1 MVALCSALYF
11 KGTWD
16 KPFDEP
22 VDGEFH
28 LDNDNT
34 KKCKLIT
41 VKVQYFIF
49 SKYFHQKNII
59 KINSLFKENF
69 AWGWDDELNVQ
80 VVELPYTSDSQMIL
94 VVPKYY
100 DGLTELEK
108 KLSAEKLSEMVKNLD
123 RTKEEEVQV
132 RLILLIKVITSKVCQ
147 QGITLNLYDQL
158 PNDQLK
164 PLKGYFAQI

>member
-41 VKVQYFIF
+41 VKVKYFIF
-49 SKYFHQKNII
+49 SKYYHQKPISRKNF
-59 KINSLFKENF
+59 LLQENF

-108 KLSAEKLSEMVKNLD
+108 KLTAEKLSEMVKNLD
-123 RTKEEEVQV
+123 RTQEEEVQG
-132 RLILLIKVITSKVCQ
+132 RFILLITMI
-147 QGITLNLYDQL
+147 
-158 PNDQLK
+158 
-164 PLKGYFAQI
+164 A

>member
-41 VKVQYFIF
+41 VKVYNFILF
-49 SKYFHQKNII
+49 SKYYHQKIYSINLF
-59 KINSLFKENF
+59 KINFLFNFKENF

-108 KLSAEKLSEMVKNLD
+108 KLTAEKLSEMVKNLD
-123 RTKEEEVQV
+123 RTQEEEVQV
-132 RLILLIKVITSKVCQ
+132 RFILLMIPSNFVNKT
-147 QGITLNLYDQL
+147 
-158 PNDQLK
+158 
-164 PLKGYFAQI
+164 

>member
-28 LDNDNT
+28 LDNDNA

-41 VKVQYFIF
+41 VKVKYFTF
-49 SKYFHQKNII
+49 SKYYHQKHISLKNF
-59 KINSLFKENF
+59 LFKENF
-69 AWGWDDELNVQ
+69 AWGWDEELNVQ
-80 VVELPYTSDSQMIL
+80 VVELPYTSDSQMII

-108 KLSAEKLSEMVKNLD
+108 KLTAEKLSEMVKNLD
-123 RTKEEEVQV
+123 RTQEEEVQG
-132 RLILLIKVITSKVCQ
+132 RFILLIKMIASNFVNKT
-147 QGITLNLYDQL
+147 
-158 PNDQLK
+158 
-164 PLKGYFAQI
+164 

>member
-41 VKVQYFIF
+41 VKVQNFIVF
-49 SKYFHQKNII
+49 SKYYHQKIYLINLF
-59 KINSLFKENF
+59 KINFLFNFKENF

-108 KLSAEKLSEMVKNLD
+108 KLTAEKLSEMVKNLD
-123 RTKEEEVQV
+123 RSQEEEVQV
-132 RLILLIKVITSKVCQ
+132 RFILLMIPSNFFSK
-147 QGITLNLYDQL
+147 T
-158 PNDQLK
+158 
-164 PLKGYFAQI
+164 